1 MTKPS
6 RVGRYWVYPY
16 FRLPCGKRTKNY
28 GKSPFFIGKF
38 TISMVISHSDVKL
51 PEGKPPFSY
60 GFPMVFPL
68 KPQWFGTQGRWK
80 FLGIPEQIGIGTCFD
95 MGISEHVAY
104 PWMALWGGKDDDLP
118 LDLGGNTLFTQP
130 HLSCDLDHCLLVS
143 VWFYM
148 IIWGF
153 PEMG

>member
-60 GFPMVFPL
+60 GFSMVFPL
-68 KPQWFGTQGRWK
+68 KPPF
-80 FLGIPEQIGIGTCFD
+80 
-95 MGISEHVAY
+95 SY
-104 PWMALWGGKDDDLP
+104 
-118 LDLGGNTLFTQP
+118 
-130 HLSCDLDHCLLVS
+130 
-143 VWFYM
+143 
-148 IIWGF
+148 GF
-153 PEMG
+153 PIKTSMVWDAGTVKILGHTGANWDRNMF